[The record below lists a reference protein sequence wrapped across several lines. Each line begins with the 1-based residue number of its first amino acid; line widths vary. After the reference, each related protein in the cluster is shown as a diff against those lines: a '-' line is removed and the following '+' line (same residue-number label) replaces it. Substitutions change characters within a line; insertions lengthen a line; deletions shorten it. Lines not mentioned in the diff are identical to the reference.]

1 MFTNSP
7 HLKVLAFGTQLM
19 LRRLSAKVDKYEIEI
34 TSCSE
39 AAEAAAKLGSQEF
52 DVVIVDHFVKDADQ
66 ICRNAVNITHV
77 PVAVMMQEK
86 FADWKALRRLEADG
100 YIPDDK
106 GSEELMARIR
116 AYSRRRRVVHPV

>member
-1 MFTNSP
+1 MFKNNP
-7 HLKVLAFGTQLM
+7 QLKVLAFGTQIM
-19 LRRLSAKVDKYEIEI
+19 LRRLISQVDKYEIEI

-39 AAEAAAKLGSQEF
+39 AGEATKELNQKHF
-52 DVVIVDHFVKDADQ
+52 DIVIVDYFVKDAEQ
-66 ICRNAVNITHV
+66 ICRNAINITHI

-86 FADWKALRRLEADG
+86 FADWKSLRRLEADG

-116 AYSRRRRVVHPV
+116 AYSRRSRVVHPV